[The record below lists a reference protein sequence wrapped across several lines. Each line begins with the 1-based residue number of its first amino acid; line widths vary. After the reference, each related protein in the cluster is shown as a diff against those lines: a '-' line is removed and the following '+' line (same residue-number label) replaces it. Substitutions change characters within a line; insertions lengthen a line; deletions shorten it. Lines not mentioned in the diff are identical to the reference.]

1 MGIFAISYDL
11 IRGGDYQTLW
21 DQFDRLGAHK
31 ALESFY
37 LANLRIED
45 PDEVKALLRPFL
57 DQNDMLMVVKV
68 VGRPSFVRAKAGTND
83 WIARNC
89 P

>member
-1 MGIFAISYDL
+1 MGIFAISYDVAK
-11 IRGGDYQTLW
+11 GGDYQPLW
-21 DQFDRLGAHK
+21 DELSRLGAHK

-37 LANLRIED
+37 LANLNTED
-45 PDEVKALLRPFL
+45 PEAVKNGLKPLIG
-57 DQNDMLMVVKV
+57 QNDMLMVVRV
-68 VGRPSFVRAKAGTND
+68 AGRPSFVRAKAGTND